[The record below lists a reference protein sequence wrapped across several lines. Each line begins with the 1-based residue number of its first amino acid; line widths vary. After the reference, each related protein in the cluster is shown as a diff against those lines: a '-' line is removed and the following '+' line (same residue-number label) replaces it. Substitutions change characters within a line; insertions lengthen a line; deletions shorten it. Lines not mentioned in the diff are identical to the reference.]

1 MFWHSSAH
9 VLGESAEKH
18 YGCHLCIGPPTDDGF
33 FYEMAIDGRAV
44 TNADYP
50 VLEKLSEGAI
60 KEKQKFERIV
70 VPKETL
76 LKMFEVGSVVVLE
89 TLVLTSAVQYNKY
102 KKHLIETKIPDG
114 TSTTVYRCGPMID
127 LCVGPHIPHTGKIKA
142 FMVTKVSS
150 QMRSWTKIEVL
161 TTKMVSRILPRTSSV
176 IRTTIRCREFT
187 VSRSPIRNNSR
198 SIRLSSPRLPGET
211 TGKLERCADHGLGSW
226 IGINKLP

>member
-60 KEKQKFERIV
+60 KDKQKFERIV

-150 QMRSWTKIEVL
+150 QMQSWIRIEIF
-161 TTKMVSRILPRTSSV
+161 TTKMIPRILLRTSLE
-176 IRTTIRCREFT
+176 IRTTIRYREFT
-187 VSRSPIRNNSR
+187 VFRSPTRSSSRSTRHS
-198 SIRLSSPRLPGET
+198 LPRLPGET
-211 TGKLERCADHGLGSW
+211 TGK
-226 IGINKLP
+226 

>member
-50 VLEKLSEGAI
+50 ALEKLSEGAI

-76 LKMFEVGSVVVLE
+76 LKMFEVGLVIVLE
-89 TLVLTSAVQYNKY
+89 TLILTSTLQYNKY
-102 KKHLIETKIPDG
+102 KKHIIESKIPDG

-127 LCVGPHIPHTGKIKA
+127 LCLGPHIPHTGKIKA
-142 FMVTKVSS
+142 FMVTKV
-150 QMRSWTKIEVL
+150 
-161 TTKMVSRILPRTSSV
+161 
-176 IRTTIRCREFT
+176 
-187 VSRSPIRNNSR
+187 
-198 SIRLSSPRLPGET
+198 RLQV
-211 TGKLERCADHGLGSW
+211 W
-226 IGINKLP
+226 V